1 MVRAFKHSPHHKNY
15 MHQPFVPS
23 HWRGIA
29 YGLLAAV
36 GYTLSNVFL
45 RMSTDLDPFWVSFVK
60 AIPTVAL
67 FAPIAL
73 WELLGNRG
81 RTLPTRKTL
90 LLLVGASFCGH
101 IFGNVMFQWSLGVVG
116 VAMSVPLCLGSMI
129 LGGALLGKFF
139 LGEEIGLRAARA
151 MVMLL
156 VAIAVLGLGAR
167 AAAVGVTE
175 QVPPW
180 YLVAAGVLTPVI
192 AGFGYAI
199 LSVGVRNGVSSNV
212 SVFMSL
218 SVVCGVGMVVLGPI
232 CLVTAGFRELL
243 ATNSYQLAVMLI
255 AGIWNAVAFLSL
267 TLSLRHTSV
276 LYVNSLNA
284 SQNAMAAV
292 AGVLIFQEP
301 LTVYLIVGVIL
312 TALGLAMM
320 SRKQESVRV
329 ALEVAEEPPMAIP
342 RDDHSAENSPLAQE
356 QTT

>member
-1 MVRAFKHSPHHKNY
+1 

-90 LLLVGASFCGH
+90 LLLVGASLCGH

-156 VAIAVLGLGAR
+156 LAIAVLGLGAR

-292 AGVLIFQEP
+292 AGVLLFQEP

>member
-1 MVRAFKHSPHHKNY
+1 MQDS
-15 MHQPFVPS
+15 FVPS

-36 GYTLSNVFL
+36 GYTLSNIFL

-67 FAPIAL
+67 FAPIVL
-73 WELLGNRG
+73 WEMLGRPG
-81 RTLPTRKTL
+81 RALPTRRTL
-90 LLLVGASFCGH
+90 LLLVGASLCGH

-156 VAIAVLGLGAR
+156 LAIGILGLGAR

-192 AGFGYAI
+192 AGFAYSI
-199 LSVGVRNGVSSNV
+199 LSVGVRHGVSSNV

-218 SVVCGVGMVVLGPI
+218 SVVCGVGLVVLGPI
-232 CLVTAGFRELL
+232 CLATAGWSELL
-243 ATNSYQLAVMLI
+243 ATTYYQMGVMLI
-255 AGIWNAVAFLSL
+255 AGVWNAVAFLSL

-292 AGVLIFQEP
+292 AGVLLFQEP

-320 SRKQESVRV
+320 SRKQENVRI
-329 ALEVAEEPPMAIP
+329 ALEVADEPPAESP
-342 RDDHSAENSPLAQE
+342 PDGQGTKERPSAQK

>member
-1 MVRAFKHSPHHKNY
+1 M
-15 MHQPFVPS
+15 QDPFVPS
-23 HWRGIA
+23 HWRGIG

-45 RMSTDLDPFWVSFVK
+45 RMSTDLDPFWVSFIK

-67 FAPIAL
+67 FAPVAC
-73 WELLGNRG
+73 WEVLGNRG
-81 RTLPTRKTL
+81 RALPTRRTL
-90 LLLVGASFCGH
+90 LLLAGASLCGH

-139 LGEEIGLRAARA
+139 LGEEIGFRAARA
-151 MVMLL
+151 MIMLL

-167 AAAVGVTE
+167 AAAVGVTDH
-175 QVPPW
+175 VPPW

-192 AGFGYAI
+192 AGFAYSI

-218 SVVCGVGMVVLGPI
+218 SVVCGVGLVVLGPI
-232 CLVTAGFRELL
+232 CLTTAGWNELL
-243 ATNSYQLAVMLI
+243 ATTYYQMAVMMI

-320 SRKQESVRV
+320 SRKQETVRV
-329 ALEVAEEPPMAIP
+329 ALKAAEAPPT
-342 RDDHSAENSPLAQE
+342 ESPHDLLGTKERTPAQK